1 MTIML
6 QKTNKTPLLVY
17 SVKHFTI
24 CVVIRTM
31 PLNHHKGRPEKVG
44 MTTKKSQEKEAKEKK
59 RRTIISN
66 NGRERE
72 KNINFQ
78 KRQAGTEVK
87 VAQVKTLRNY
97 YGHLC
102 YI

>member
-44 MTTKKSQEKEAKEKK
+44 MTTKKSQEKEAKEK
-59 RRTIISN
+59 RDEQLFLTM
-66 NGRERE
+66 GERE
-72 KNINFQ
+72 KKNINFQ